1 MLVDQAV
8 SADGAQ
14 NLRVCQRLQ
23 NRVAFEFVKGKDA
36 RRDPVPCAAR
46 QIEVGRPVEKTCPR
60 SRSGAE
66 SSDLISEFERDLQF
80 IRNGGFTYV
89 WLISRKDGKPLE
101 PADNIF
107 LKANAPQV
115 VDWVTTD
122 GKKKVFAGTNFN
134 LEEGNLEVLKR
145 RYNVEDYSGK

>member
-1 MLVDQAV
+1 MKYFCVILLALFLTACSGSTTNTVSEIPASASPQASV
-8 SADGAQ
+8 QPSPQ
-14 NLRVCQRLQ
+14 
-23 NRVAFEFVKGKDA
+23 
-36 RRDPVPCAAR
+36 
-46 QIEVGRPVEKTCPR
+46 
-60 SRSGAE
+60 
-66 SSDLISEFERDLQF
+66 SEFERDLQF

-122 GKKKVFAGTNFN
+122 GRRKVFAGTNFN